1 MPHSKSFATSPFIL
15 IKRLSL
21 LTLLTTSS
29 YAFALDVSFV
39 DDKWDGV
46 TVPEGQQ
53 CQKFDG
59 VNPGTPKLSLSDIP
73 VGSDS
78 VVLAYSDRN
87 SKKMNNSGHGV
98 MEYTLPKEVSSAQ
111 LPIVF
116 GHTYEMPQG
125 FAMTAEH
132 RGAGWDRAGAYMPPC
147 SGGKGNAY
155 YVTIQTYAGNQVT
168 AETVMELGK
177 Y

>member
-59 VNPGTPKLSLSDIP
+59 VNPGTPKLSLLDIP

-87 SKKMNNSGHGV
+87 SKNMNNSGHGV
-98 MEYTLPKEVSSAQ
+98 MEYTLPEGVSSAQ